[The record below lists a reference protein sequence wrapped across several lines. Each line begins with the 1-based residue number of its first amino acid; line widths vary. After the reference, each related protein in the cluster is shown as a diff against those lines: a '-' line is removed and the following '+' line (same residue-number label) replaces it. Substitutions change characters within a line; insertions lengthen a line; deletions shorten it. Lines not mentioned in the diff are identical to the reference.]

1 MRRRDFVTILGGAAV
16 MSSQL
21 WPMPLQAQQSGQI
34 KRLGILRGIV
44 DTDFVATANFLH
56 GLEQLGWTEGRNL
69 RVDHRLTG
77 SNDGEVARPYAES
90 LIRTAPDAIFV
101 SSATIVQVL
110 QTLTRTIPIVFV
122 QNGDPV
128 RAGTVQSIARPGG
141 NLTGFVTTEPSVNTK
156 YLQLL
161 KDMAPRVTR
170 VAVLQS
176 QATIVRG
183 DFATIEA
190 VTPSFGVTAIA
201 MVVRDDPADIERAIV
216 SFAREPNGGLI
227 LPGDSATNRHRG
239 LIVELAARHRLP
251 AVYTNRPFVEAG
263 GLLSYSAAPLDA
275 RLVAGYV
282 DRILRGAKPAD
293 LPVQL
298 PSKYELVIKL
308 KAATDLGLTIPPSL
322 FALAD
327 EVIE

>member
-1 MRRRDFVTILGGAAV
+1 MRRRDFIAYLGGAV
-16 MSSQL
+16 VP
-21 WPMPLQAQQSGQI
+21 WPLSVHAQQPDRI

-44 DTDFVATANFLH
+44 DTDFVSTSDLLQ
-56 GLEQLGWTEGRNL
+56 GLAQLGWTEGRNL

-77 SNDGEVARPYAES
+77 SNDGEAARPHAES
-90 LIRTAPDAIFV
+90 LVRTAPDAIFA

-110 QTLTRTIPIVFV
+110 QKLTRTIPIVFV

-128 RAGTVQSIARPGG
+128 QAGTVQSLARPGG
-141 NLTGFVTTEPSVNTK
+141 NLTGFLNSEPSLNTK

-161 KDMAPRVTR
+161 KDIAPQVSR
-170 VAVLQS
+170 AGVLQS
-176 QATIVRG
+176 QATTVRG
-183 DFATIEA
+183 DFAVIEA
-190 VTPSFGVTAIA
+190 VARSFGVQATSLA
-201 MVVRDDPADIERAIV
+201 VRDDLAEIDRAIAA
-216 SFAREPNGGLI
+216 FAREPNGGLI
-227 LPGDSATNRHRG
+227 LPGDAATNRHRA
-239 LIVELAARHRLP
+239 LIVELAAKHRLP
-251 AVYTNRPFVEAG
+251 AVYSNRQFVDAG
-263 GLLSYSAAPLDA
+263 GLLSYSAAPLDYRA
-275 RLVAGYV
+275 VAGYV

-308 KAATDLGLTIPPSL
+308 KAATDLGLTIPPSM